1 MDNDDLSLMMII
13 NFRLIKVGSQKKKK
27 KKEKKER
34 KKIRL
39 TDYYFDR
46 DNSRAHLN
54 LALNRNKLKPY
65 LTKKNPHGD

>member
-1 MDNDDLSLMMII
+1 MDNDDHKFPTHQGWFS
-13 NFRLIKVGSQKKKK
+13 KKRKK
-27 KKEKKER
+27 KKEKKR
-34 KKIRL
+34 RKIRL